1 MKNSIFVLAVCI
13 FTTGAILTGC
23 NSSSQNADDAQKKV
37 ENAQN
42 NVTEANK
49 NLDKANEEYLADID
63 NYRKEADA
71 KAAAN
76 DKIITDLKARVNI
89 QKKETREDYNKKI
102 AELEQKNAEMKKKMD
117 DYKAQG
123 KENWENFKGDFNHS
137 MDDLG
142 KAFNDLSDNKGK

>member
-1 MKNSIFVLAVCI
+1 MKKSILILAASTLI
-13 FTTGAILTGC
+13 TGAILTGR
-23 NSSSQNADDAQKKV
+23 NNPSPEQKV

-63 NYRKEADA
+63 KYRKETDA
-71 KAAAN
+71 KTAAN
-76 DKIITDLKARVNI
+76 DKIIADLKARIDI
-89 QKKETREDYNKKI
+89 QKNEAKKDYKKKI

-117 DYKAQG
+117 EYKAQG
-123 KENWENFKGDFNHS
+123 KENWENFKTDFNHS

-142 KAFNDLSDNKGK
+142 NAFNDLTANKDK